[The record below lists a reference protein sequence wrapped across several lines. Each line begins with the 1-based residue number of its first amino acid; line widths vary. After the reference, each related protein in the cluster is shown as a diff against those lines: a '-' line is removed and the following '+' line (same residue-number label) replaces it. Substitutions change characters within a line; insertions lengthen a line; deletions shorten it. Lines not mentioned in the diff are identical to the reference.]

1 MRNALSTASPTSRL
15 LTAEAIGVDPWDA
28 VRLPIPI
35 DASEEFLWLIIATAQ
50 ELKRIAAISAIER
63 AEEICPPGAS
73 WSDYTDET
81 DFDAAMERIDSA
93 RWALHCLIN
102 GPDAPFWQCVPGGEG
117 ETGIHL
123 GVLPSKRPSRL
134 SHIPDVIRRD
144 AAGCF
149 RAPIVVR
156 NSRITHQ
163 N

>member
-1 MRNALSTASPTSRL
+1 LSAGPELRNALSTASPTSRL

-35 DASEEFLWLIIATAQ
+35 DASEEFLRFIIATAQ

-117 ETGIHL
+117 ETEYIW
-123 GVLPSKRPSRL
+123 VCC
-134 SHIPDVIRRD
+134 RRKGQV
-144 AAGCF
+144 A
-149 RAPIVVR
+149 
-156 NSRITHQ
+156 
-163 N
+163 